1 MRSEEWGVMGQVSWI
16 KKLKQTDKKR
26 CFNDIASIR
35 YSLAG

>member
-1 MRSEEWGVMGQVSWI
+1 VGSEEWGVMGQVSWI
-16 KKLKQTDKKR
+16 RMLKQADKHR